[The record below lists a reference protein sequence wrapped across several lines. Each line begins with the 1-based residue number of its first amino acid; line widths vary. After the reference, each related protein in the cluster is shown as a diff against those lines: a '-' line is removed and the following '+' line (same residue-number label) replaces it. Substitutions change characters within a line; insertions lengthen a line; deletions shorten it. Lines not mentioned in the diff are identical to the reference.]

1 MNTQQLKMKSAPV
14 LPISCLI
21 MGGTQLSRH
30 YYVKGGIFFAI
41 QVCFLLYL
49 SDIVH
54 TLIGLFTLGDVAQIR
69 KGLTVI
75 QGDNSIFM
83 LVEGVI
89 ATIIVGLF
97 ATIYILNIKDA
108 RNSSYCHLTFKQQLY
123 KLYEDKFAFIVLT
136 PAFLASIAFIVLPIV
151 ITVLVSFTNYAAPNH
166 IPPKNTVDWV
176 GIKNFIMLFKFK
188 IWSDTFL
195 GVALWTFI
203 WAICDDFYLQF
214 WLYSGFSTG

>member
-151 ITVLVSFTNYAAPNH
+151 ITVLVSLQT
-166 IPPKNTVDWV
+166 
-176 GIKNFIMLFKFK
+176 MLRQITSHQRTWLIGLGLK
-188 IWSDTFL
+188 ISLCCLNLKYGLIRF
-195 GVALWTFI
+195 
-203 WAICDDFYLQF
+203 
-214 WLYSGFSTG
+214 

>member
-89 ATIIVGLF
+89 ASIIVGLF

-166 IPPKNTVDWV
+166 IPPK
-176 GIKNFIMLFKFK
+176 
-188 IWSDTFL
+188 
-195 GVALWTFI
+195 
-203 WAICDDFYLQF
+203 
-214 WLYSGFSTG
+214 